1 MELTLDELKTIL
13 SALGTLDAEY
23 GSQDAVFLAD
33 RVRET
38 IERREAE
45 IKRYA

>member
-1 MELTLDELKTIL
+1 MELTLAELKVIL

-23 GSQDAVFLAD
+23 GSEDAVFLSD
-33 RVRET
+33 RVREV

-45 IKRYA
+45 VRQS